1 MGISLG
7 KSIQKLS
14 KSIHLYYILALKD
27 CQIVVSVQMDGYI
40 TQGLDKKIGF
50 AKVELMLKERAETRE
65 QGLGAFPA
73 MLTRTPVSRV
83 LYKTG
88 RIIKRA
94 SSPTPKQKAFQ
105 NNGRPFNI
113 IEKVS

>member
-65 QGLGAFPA
+65 QGLGAFGDGS
-73 MLTRTPVSRV
+73 RTHQYHAR
-83 LYKTG
+83 YKAG
-88 RIIKRA
+88 RTIK
-94 SSPTPKQKAFQ
+94 KALAPLP
-105 NNGRPFNI
+105 NKRPSKTTEGLSI
-113 IEKVS
+113 

>member
-1 MGISLG
+1 
-7 KSIQKLS
+7 
-14 KSIHLYYILALKD
+14 
-27 CQIVVSVQMDGYI
+27 MDGYI

-83 LYKTG
+83 LYKAG
-88 RIIKRA
+88 RTIK
-94 SSPTPKQKAFQ
+94 KALAPLP
-105 NNGRPFNI
+105 NKRPSKTTEGLSI
-113 IEKVS
+113 